1 MLLLYNNNAVMSDKS
16 GQPYDAEHLT
26 PAPAK
31 KKRVAKPRS
40 ELSAEQLERR
50 KMSDKK
56 WREANRTLAS
66 QRASASQK
74 KRYENDVEFR
84 EYKKIIAELTYLE
97 KTT

>member
-1 MLLLYNNNAVMSDKS
+1 MLLLHNNNAVMSEQA
-16 GQPYDAEHLT
+16 GQPYDAEHIT
-26 PAPAK
+26 PAPVK

-40 ELSAEQLERR
+40 ELTAEQLEARKASDRR
-50 KMSDKK
+50 
-56 WREANRTLAS
+56 WREANRKLAS
-66 QRASASQK
+66 QRAAASQK